1 MKSKSRLLWETS
13 LAMPN
18 NSTLHY
24 LNPSNI
30 EIFFKREEIR
40 NHYHFFVELRNGS
53 PTSVY
58 LTLTASPCTWFGVR
72 VAGDAR
78 TVFARTTSTF
88 PWVGFLDM
96 DSSKTNWLQNYLS
109 KVKCILSLP
118 YIELWFSWVAVNTR
132 FTNICIFIH
141 PVKRTETRT
150 IYYVEKAYT
159 STWRFW

>member
-1 MKSKSRLLWETS
+1 MIDWLILVIIFVDVFKEIICHCLLRRWWGSATTSCVAWDVAGVQPTLPVDMKSKSRLLWETS

-88 PWVGFLDM
+88 PWVGFHDM
-96 DSSKTNWLQNYLS
+96 DSSETNWLQNYLS
-109 KVKCILSLP
+109 
-118 YIELWFSWVAVNTR
+118 
-132 FTNICIFIH
+132 
-141 PVKRTETRT
+141 
-150 IYYVEKAYT
+150 
-159 STWRFW
+159 